1 MHFGGVANEHA
12 CQDLPLVCE
21 MKRRCGIAAQPEST
35 IPDSA
40 KQFHNFPEYLYQSQ
54 HSSIKLHFHLT

>member
-12 CQDLPLVCE
+12 SQDLPLSCE
-21 MKRRCGIAAQPEST
+21 MKRCCEIAAQPEST
-35 IPDSA
+35 IPDLA
-40 KQFHNFPEYLYQSQ
+40 KLCHNFPGYLHESQ